1 MNGGGCC
8 AARMGELT
16 RISLRPM
23 AASAFAQ
30 AGVRPVNL
38 RTDLR
43 PLADLIELV
52 FADSMDSSGRS
63 AIREM
68 RYLSSLGYGLKLIAR
83 LNELALGIS
92 LGFVYVLDGKL
103 VGNVSVYP
111 ASYPAGLGETWI
123 LANVGVHPDYQRRG
137 IARELLRASLEMIHR
152 RGAARVIL
160 QVNYQNEAALRL
172 YDGLGFIYERAWQ
185 VWRRSG
191 FLRAPLSSGRGRPI
205 TRLRQR
211 DWGAEYALAQTAR
224 PNSRGGLG
232 WLKPVHRAA
241 FKQSLWRRL
250 SNLVALN
257 STEKMIVRDPEAE
270 SILASCWIESALG
283 FGNVRAWLFADPAI
297 DHEPVAEALLDRLV
311 ARFDRATII
320 FEHPKDDEI
329 VNDLLKT
336 RQFTVT
342 RDLWHMRLDF

>member
-1 MNGGGCC
+1 M
-8 AARMGELT
+8 T
-16 RISLRPM
+16 RISIRPI
-23 AASAFAQ
+23 AAPAFAQ
-30 AGVRPVNL
+30 DGVRPVNL

-52 FADSMDSSGRS
+52 FADSMDSGGRS

-111 ASYPAGLGETWI
+111 ASYPAGFGETWI

-137 IARELLRASLEMIHR
+137 IAHELMRASLEMVR
-152 RGAARVIL
+152 GRGASRVIL
-160 QVNYQNEAALRL
+160 QVNYQNQAALRL
-172 YDGLGFIYERAWQ
+172 YERQGFIFERAWQ

-191 FLRAPLSSGRGRPI
+191 FLRAPVSKNHGLRI
-205 TRLRQR
+205 TRLRQS
-211 DWGAEYALAQTAR
+211 DWQAEYALAQAAR

-241 FKQSLWRRL
+241 FNQSLWRRL
-250 SNLVALN
+250 FNLMALN
-257 STEKMIVRDPEAE
+257 SVEKMIIRDRESD
-270 SILASCWIESALG
+270 SILASCWVESALS
-283 FGNVRAWLFADPAI
+283 FSNARAWLFTDPAI
-297 DHEPVAEALLDRLV
+297 DHQPCAEALLDKLV
-311 ARFDRATII
+311 ARFDRSTII
-320 FEHPKDDEI
+320 FEHPRDDEI

-336 RQFTVT
+336 RQFTIT
-342 RDLWHMRLDF
+342 RDLWHMRLDL

>member
-1 MNGGGCC
+1 MYP
-8 AARMGELT
+8 AARKSKLT
-16 RISLRPM
+16 RISLGPI
-23 AASAFAQ
+23 AAPAFAQ
-30 AGVRPVNL
+30 AGLRPVNL

-68 RYLSSLGYGLKLIAR
+68 RYLSSLGYGLKLVAR
-83 LNELALGIS
+83 MNELALGIS

-111 ASYPAGLGETWI
+111 ASYPAGFGETWI

-137 IARELLRASLEMIHR
+137 IAHELIRASLEMVRR

-160 QVNYQNEAALRL
+160 QVNYRNEAALGL
-172 YDGLGFIYERAWQ
+172 YQQHGFIYERAWQ

-191 FLRAPLSSGRGRPI
+191 YLRAPPPSGRDLRI
-205 TRLRQR
+205 ARLRQG
-211 DWGAEYALAQTAR
+211 DWQAEYALAQAAR

-232 WLKPVHRAA
+232 WLKPVHRGA
-241 FKQSLWRRL
+241 FNQSLWRRL
-250 SNLVALN
+250 RGLFAL
-257 STEKMIVRDPEAE
+257 SSVDKMIIRGDDAD
-270 SILASCWIESALG
+270 SILASCWVESALG
-283 FGNVRAWLFADPAI
+283 LGNIRAWFFADPAI
-297 DHEPVAEALLDRLV
+297 DHQPYAQALINKLV
-311 ARFDRATII
+311 SRFDRSTIV
-320 FEHPKDDEI
+320 FEHPRDDTI

-336 RQFTVT
+336 CQFTIK
-342 RDLWHMRLDF
+342 RDLWHMRLDL

>member
-1 MNGGGCC
+1 MD
-8 AARMGELT
+8 ELT
-16 RISLRPM
+16 RISLRPI

-30 AGVRPVNL
+30 DGVRPVNL

-123 LANVGVHPDYQRRG
+123 LANVGVHSDYQRRG
-137 IARELLRASLEMIHR
+137 IARELMRASLEMIR
-152 RGAARVIL
+152 RREAARVIL
-160 QVNYQNEAALRL
+160 QVNYQNEAGLRL
-172 YDGLGFIYERAWQ
+172 YEGLGFMYERAWQ

-191 FLRAPLSSGRGRPI
+191 FLRAPLSSGRGLSI

-211 DWGAEYALAQTAR
+211 DWGAEYALAQAAR

-241 FKQSLWRRL
+241 FQQSLWRRL

-257 STEKMIVRDPEAE
+257 SAEKMIVRDPEAE

-283 FGNVRAWLFADPAI
+283 FGNVRAWLFTDPAI
-297 DHEPVAEALLDRLV
+297 DHKPFAEALLDKLV

-342 RDLWHMRLDF
+342 RDLWHMRLDL

>member
-1 MNGGGCC
+1 
-8 AARMGELT
+8 
-16 RISLRPM
+16 M
-23 AASAFAQ
+23 AAPAFAQ
-30 AGVRPVNL
+30 DGVRPVNL

-52 FADSMDSSGRS
+52 FAESMDSSGRS

-111 ASYPAGLGETWI
+111 ASYPSGMGETWI

-137 IARELLRASLEMIHR
+137 IAGELMRASLEMIRR

-160 QVNYQNEAALRL
+160 QVNYDNDAALRL
-172 YDGLGFIYERAWQ
+172 YERAGFVYERAWR

-191 FLRAPLSSGRGRPI
+191 FLRAPVPGDWGLQVS
-205 TRLRQR
+205 RLRQR
-211 DWGAEYALAQTAR
+211 DWQAEYALAQAAR

-241 FKQSLWRRL
+241 FSPSVLRRL
-250 SNLVALN
+250 GSLVALN
-257 STEKMIVRDPEAE
+257 SVEKLVVRDQAAG
-270 SILASCWIESALG
+270 SILASCWIEGALS

-297 DHEPVAEALLDRLV
+297 DRHPHAAALLEGLVSRYDRS
-311 ARFDRATII
+311 TIL
-320 FEHPKDDEI
+320 FEHPRDDE
-329 VNDLLKT
+329 VVTGLLKT
-336 RQFTVT
+336 CRFTIT
-342 RDLWHMRLDF
+342 RDLWHLRLDL

>member
-1 MNGGGCC
+1 M
-8 AARMGELT
+8 T
-16 RISLRPM
+16 RISLPPIT
-23 AASAFAQ
+23 APAFAQ
-30 AGVRPVNL
+30 DGVRPVNL

-111 ASYPAGLGETWI
+111 ANYPAGFGETWI

-137 IARELLRASLEMIHR
+137 IARELMRASLEMIR
-152 RGAARVIL
+152 WRGAARVIL

-172 YDGLGFIYERAWQ
+172 YERQGFIYERAWR

-191 FLRAPLSSGRGRPI
+191 FLRSTVSSNRGLRI

-211 DWGAEYALAQTAR
+211 DWQAEYALAQAAR

-241 FKQSLWRRL
+241 FNRSAWRRL
-250 SNLVALN
+250 RNLVALN
-257 STEKMIVRDPEAE
+257 SLEKMVISDQEAD
-270 SILASCWIESALG
+270 SILASCWVESALS

-297 DHEPVAEALLDRLV
+297 DHRPYAEALLNKLV
-311 ARFDRATII
+311 SRFDRSTII
-320 FEHPKDDEI
+320 FEHPRDDEI

-336 RQFTVT
+336 RQFTIT
-342 RDLWHMRLDF
+342 RDLWHMRLDL